1 MAIQIIEENRRPGGR
16 ERFAQSLGN
25 FGKAAGAAIAGNYAG
40 EKQREMQAKEDKKLS
55 EILGQ
60 DVSGLSPEMKK
71 VAFQQ
76 IMTGQQQGQKQ
87 QQKENYLNQ
96 LFGPRGNQP
105 MQGMQRGQGL
115 QGDQEMGQN
124 PQEMNQQGFG
134 GFDVTKL
141 TDEDIARAS
150 AVDPNMGRA
159 LSHAKDVALREKREQ
174 RNFEALQEQRSP
186 EKIREKQL
194 THAQSTADVNYN
206 KDLQAA
212 HKQHEIKTQTLDRLE
227 ELNKKGVSGKP
238 YEKLLEKFGLINLT
252 SEGRREFA
260 ADVKNLITDIKAI
273 LGGQFSQYE
282 FQTILNAYPSADFS
296 QGANEAIIR
305 NLKDFQDIRNQE
317 FKIAKNLK
325 SENGGKIPEDF
336 QSKVNDRLQE
346 YAQSKIPQIKANS
359 QEIMREQLGLPV
371 GFTVL
376 IAPDGEQLGVPNDEV
391 DRLIELGAQMP

>member
-40 EKQREMQAKEDKKLS
+40 EKQREMQAREDKKLS